1 MWAADSVSARGQA
14 VKRQGAV
21 LYRVNPP
28 VDNRALNAL
37 WAASWP
43 EHQERDFGPVLR
55 QSLAYVCAYDAG
67 TLIGYVNLAWDGGI
81 HAFLLDPTV
90 HPAYRRR
97 GIGTELV
104 RRAAAMARE
113 RGIHWLHVDYV
124 AELEGFYQR
133 CGFWHTEAG
142 LMDLRKPGA
151 VT

>member
-1 MWAADSVSARGQA
+1 MGGGLRRDTSIVYQVS
-14 VKRQGAV
+14 
-21 LYRVNPP
+21 PP
-28 VDNRALNAL
+28 VDNEALNAL

-43 EHQERDFGPVLR
+43 EHIARDFGPVLR
-55 QSLAYVCAYDAG
+55 QSLAYVCAYDERGPDLA
-67 TLIGYVNLAWDGGI
+67 LIGYVNLAWDGGV

-104 RRAAAMARE
+104 RCAAAVARK

-124 AELEGFYQR
+124 AELERFYR
-133 CGFWHTEAG
+133 GCGFRHTEAG
-142 LMDLRKPGA
+142 LIDLQKPCA